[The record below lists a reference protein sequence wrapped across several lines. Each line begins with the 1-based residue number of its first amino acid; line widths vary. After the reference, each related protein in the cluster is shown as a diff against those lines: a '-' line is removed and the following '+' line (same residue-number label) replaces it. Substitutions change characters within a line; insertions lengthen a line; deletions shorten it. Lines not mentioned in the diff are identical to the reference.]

1 LQRDSDGDFIDP
13 ELVSCRKV
21 SDVLNVGWMV
31 EEWEDDVTESLIME
45 WSKPNCSFCENQGQK
60 CKWKN
65 GGRNGEVECFV
76 CKSDGI
82 ARSTVLL
89 ITAGMICSSMSHL
102 MAIIYLVYNI
112 YPMHQLFD
120 KSEK

>member
-1 LQRDSDGDFIDP
+1 
-13 ELVSCRKV
+13 
-21 SDVLNVGWMV
+21 MV

-112 YPMHQLFD
+112 YPMYQLFD